1 MDVMGL
7 LSSFALINYHNILLF
22 LQVPKKLPKV
32 NRKLAASVIEKEAE
46 IEQIEADKNETKKA
60 SKKKK
65 GLGPEI
71 FEDERF
77 KALFEDKVLL

>member
-1 MDVMGL
+1 
-7 LSSFALINYHNILLF
+7 LF
-22 LQVPKKLPKV
+22 LQIPKKLPKV

-60 SKKKK
+60 SRKKK

-77 KALFEDKVLL
+77 KALFEDKVLLQICSSNG